1 MVGLVGC
8 SLPVFLI
15 LGVFCCCSFCQFLS
29 SRSFSQ
35 LRDLLK
41 SSLTI
46 WKGFTDKIAS
56 QLKESVA
63 IKTAVTESGDAVRA
77 QGLELY
83 CVELQQRLKDMKEER
98 TEQEKQLIQLERM
111 DWPRVIMR
119 QKRTIG
125 TLQESIVQLQKD
137 SENERGS
144 FARAMQKAMN
154 ALDNAT
160 GKKKRNRSSSSSSV
174 GDNVHNLQEFITDIS
189 RQVSK
194 HREEALEWQRRHR
207 QSTKAWVS
215 WAMWGNDGR
224 G

>member
-1 MVGLVGC
+1 MRGL
-8 SLPVFLI
+8 
-15 LGVFCCCSFCQFLS
+15 
-29 SRSFSQ
+29 
-35 LRDLLK
+35 LR
-41 SSLTI
+41 SSLLI
-46 WKGFTDKIAS
+46 WKRSTDRIAS
-56 QLKESVA
+56 QLRETVA

-98 TEQEKQLIQLERM
+98 VEQENQLVNLERM

-119 QKRTIG
+119 QKRTIT
-125 TLQESIVQLQKD
+125 TLQESIVQLRKD
-137 SENERGS
+137 SENERSS

-160 GKKKRNRSSSSSSV
+160 GKKKRNRNNSSSV

-215 WAMWGNDGR
+215 YNI
-224 G
+224 

>member
-1 MVGLVGC
+1 
-8 SLPVFLI
+8 
-15 LGVFCCCSFCQFLS
+15 
-29 SRSFSQ
+29 
-35 LRDLLK
+35 LK